1 MGEETINPKIAKA
14 LIENSSFETR
24 GFNVKHDGEYIIR
37 TKGKEVLEQ
46 IEQEWERLGYPM
58 KYKNIKEMG
67 FIPGGMRAVSL
78 LAIKKVLNSGDE
90 EIRNVC
96 YFHPRISLVVRLF
109 SKYIYSLPEVMKKA
123 QQMWRTYWTEG
134 ELEFSEYN
142 EEKKYIIM
150 KIKNFNL
157 HPIFCRCMEGYFA
170 SIAKMVL
177 KVENLKCKEV
187 KCSHKK
193 DEYHEFLITW

>member
-1 MGEETINPKIAKA
+1 MTEATIDPAKA
-14 LIENSSFETR
+14 KSLIENTSFETR
-24 GFNVKHDGEYIIR
+24 GFNVKHDGEYIIK
-37 TKGKEVLEQ
+37 TKGKQVLEKV
-46 IEQEWERLGYPM
+46 EKEWERLGYPI
-58 KYKNIKEMG
+58 KYREIKEME

-96 YFHPRISLVVRLF
+96 YFHPRISLIVRLF

-134 ELEFSEYN
+134 ELEFAEYN
-142 EEKKYIIM
+142 EEKRYIIM
-150 KIKNFNL
+150 KIKEFNL

-177 KVENLKCKEV
+177 KKDNLDCKEV
-187 KCSHKK
+187 KCSHKG
-193 DEYHEFLITW
+193 DGHHEFLITW